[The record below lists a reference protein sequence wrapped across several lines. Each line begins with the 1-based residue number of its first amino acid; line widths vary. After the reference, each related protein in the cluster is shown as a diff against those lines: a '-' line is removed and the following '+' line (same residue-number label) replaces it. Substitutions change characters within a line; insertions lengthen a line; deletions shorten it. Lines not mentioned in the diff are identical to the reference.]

1 MEIETGMQP
10 RNGAAISQ
18 GLLRVRKFSERKTAD
33 HFLELQKLR
42 MEVEDA
48 QYHADLYHKK
58 YYDSTRREWKHLSKL
73 QPNSLVWLE
82 TRTLRLPTDAVQK
95 VRKMRPRR
103 IGPCRIIRRRRH
115 WTFELDMGPSR
126 LHNIYHISMLTPYE
140 GDCAEAQALEDVEVR
155 DPGASQAYEVERI
168 LAHRGKHGTAQ
179 HMFLVKWKGYLPEKS
194 TWVRAEDI
202 NADAAIAEYEREVKA
217 RLDYWQGI
225 VGPLA
230 SDEPAD
236 GTTVAD
242 RQAWTDAA
250 VCSLTADLR
259 PPMLDWACSMWT
271 DRARHSAW

>member
-1 MEIETGMQP
+1 
-10 RNGAAISQ
+10 
-18 GLLRVRKFSERKTAD
+18 
-33 HFLELQKLR
+33 
-42 MEVEDA
+42 
-48 QYHADLYHKK
+48 
-58 YYDSTRREWKHLSKL
+58 
-73 QPNSLVWLE
+73 
-82 TRTLRLPTDAVQK
+82 
-95 VRKMRPRR
+95 
-103 IGPCRIIRRRRH
+103 
-115 WTFELDMGPSR
+115 MGPSK
-126 LHNIYHISMLTPYE
+126 LHNVYHISMLTPYE

-155 DPGASQAYEVERI
+155 DPGESQAYEVERI